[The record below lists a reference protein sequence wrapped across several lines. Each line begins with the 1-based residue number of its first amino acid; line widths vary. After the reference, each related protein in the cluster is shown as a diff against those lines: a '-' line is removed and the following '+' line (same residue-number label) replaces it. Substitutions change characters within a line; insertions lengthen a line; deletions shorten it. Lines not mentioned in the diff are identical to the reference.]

1 MRATV
6 CKRIFY
12 APTMWSHTRSI
23 NVVNKGQTITYEIP
37 MYMKEELEAKFISVF
52 KSKAANTIVVEFYID
67 TIETDA
73 PPVEA
78 KVPELS

>member
-1 MRATV
+1 
-6 CKRIFY
+6 
-12 APTMWSHTRSI
+12 
-23 NVVNKGQTITYEIP
+23 